1 MSNDTAP
8 ADAGTASLITG
19 QDPAPGQSQA
29 QSDWREII
37 PESFREASW
46 ATKYKTADDFFK
58 GVDWMNQTIGKK
70 NVVQGIE
77 LPGEDAKPEDWDA
90 FYNGLGRPE
99 KPDGYELPELKD
111 IPEGFVLPEDKQF
124 WANMAHKHG
133 LTKKQAA
140 GLFSEFMQDM
150 SGRYKSA
157 LEGSAS
163 AMVEAAKKRMQESAD
178 ALKGEWGDD
187 FGANLNLAK
196 RAAEHLGILD
206 SLDQSGAGNDPAVLK
221 LAAELGKMLGE
232 DNMRRGDP
240 SGGGMTKEEALA
252 KITAIKASPEYNSF
266 NPAFGEKRSEVER
279 LLRTYFPGEQ
289 THGVRTAI

>member
-1 MSNDTAP
+1 MSNNTAP

-90 FYNGLGRPE
+90 FYNSLGRPE

-124 WANMAHKHG
+124 WANMAHRHG

-150 SGRYKSA
+150 SERYKSA

-178 ALKGEWGDD
+178 VLKGEWGDD

>member
-90 FYNGLGRPE
+90 FYNSLGRPE

-124 WANMAHKHG
+124 WANMAHRHG

-150 SGRYKSA
+150 SERYKSA

-163 AMVEAAKKRMQESAD
+163 ATVEAAKKRMQESAD

>member
-163 AMVEAAKKRMQESAD
+163 AMVEAAKKRMQESAG

>member
-111 IPEGFVLPEDKQF
+111 IPEGFVLPEDKQY

-150 SGRYKSA
+150 SERYKSA

>member
-90 FYNGLGRPE
+90 FYNSLGRPE

-150 SGRYKSA
+150 SARYKSA

>member
-163 AMVEAAKKRMQESAD
+163 AMVEAAKQRMQESAD
-178 ALKGEWGDD
+178 ALKSEWGDD

>member
-150 SGRYKSA
+150 SERYKSA

>member
-77 LPGEDAKPEDWDA
+77 LPGEDARPEDWDA

-163 AMVEAAKKRMQESAD
+163 AMVEAAKQRMQESAD

-187 FGANLNLAK
+187 FVANLNLAK

>member
-1 MSNDTAP
+1 MSNNTAP

-90 FYNGLGRPE
+90 FYNSLGRPE

-150 SGRYKSA
+150 SERYKSA

-178 ALKGEWGDD
+178 VLKGEWGDD

>member
-70 NVVQGIE
+70 NVVRGIE

-99 KPDGYELPELKD
+99 KPDGYEFPELKD

-150 SGRYKSA
+150 SERYKSA

-163 AMVEAAKKRMQESAD
+163 ATVEAAKKRMQESAD

>member
-1 MSNDTAP
+1 MSNNTAP

-90 FYNGLGRPE
+90 FYNSLGRPE

-124 WANMAHKHG
+124 WANMAHRHG

-150 SGRYKSA
+150 SERYKSA

-178 ALKGEWGDD
+178 VLKGEWGDD

-240 SGGGMTKEEALA
+240 SGGGMTKEEAFA